1 MTYYIKPTHVPRVDG
16 VYAFE
21 KTICLENAVE
31 LELCIF
37 AASRYI
43 LYVNGEYV
51 CEGPCRSHEK
61 VRYFDR
67 VRHVFSKGQNKIYV
81 KVLHTCTY
89 FTSVYNTPTPQL
101 AIEGRSGNAVILST
115 EKSWTCR
122 FLGAYRL
129 LCHAMY
135 SLPPYEAYDARE
147 PSIPLPLEEAEK
159 AIFQSDGFF
168 TRGGAAYPYIM
179 EERPIPMIYP
189 QESKPLG
196 LIRKGEGFAEFDA
209 GAYTTAKVLFTLSKE
224 SAVKVIYAECYE
236 FEDGK
241 HRRDDSSGQLRGYF
255 DTVTSADSS
264 LDFETY
270 WFRSFRYIRIE
281 GDVDSVSS
289 VQMQRVHYPFEIS
302 GSFECSDPDYNRI
315 WDVSI
320 NTLLCCSHEIISDC
334 PYYEQQQYQ
343 FDSAVQ
349 IQALSAITSDVR
361 LTKKCIDE
369 FARSQQPCGLLLS
382 IYPASWAQ
390 QIIPSFSLIWIMM
403 LGNYYRKTKDSAFVS
418 LYTGIVDGV
427 LGFFDRMIKEKG
439 FLTNTRYWNFFDWVP
454 QWENGGPPVG
464 ENEVHALY
472 HFYYAIAL
480 DDASMLAKSLCR
492 DGLAAE
498 YLERKRQAIE
508 IVRRACYR
516 KERGMYSDSSSGNSF
531 SAHTSI
537 LAILAGA
544 YEENEQDSLID
555 SFFYKDISRPCFS
568 MNYFLFRALEKCG
581 CYERGFSILDAW
593 KEMLANGCTSWCENP
608 DSPRSECHGWSSTP
622 LYEFTRHVLGVNADE
637 KDEIRIQPFTDELS
651 YARGSV
657 STRFGEVFVS
667 WKKENGGFRIS
678 IRSQGGV
685 KKRLCLFGNKEYL
698 FENEEADF
706 FEKDVVSSV

>member
-1 MTYYIKPTHVPRVDG
+1 MTYYIKPTYAPRVDG

-21 KTICLENAVE
+21 KTLSLDHEVE

-67 VRHVFSKGQNKIYV
+67 VRHVFLKGKNKIYV

-115 EKSWTCR
+115 DKSWTCR

-129 LCHAMY
+129 LCHAMK

-147 PSIPLPLEEAEK
+147 QSIPLPLEEAEK
-159 AIFQSDGFF
+159 AMFQSDGFF
-168 TRGGAAYPYIM
+168 TRGGAAFPYIM

-189 QESKPLG
+189 QAPGPLR

-209 GAYTTAKVLFTLSKE
+209 GAYTTAKVSLTLSNN
-224 SAVKVIYAECYE
+224 SAVKVIYAESYE

-241 HRRDDSSGQLRGYF
+241 HRRDDPSGQLRGYF

-264 LDFETY
+264 LNYETF

-281 GDVDSVSS
+281 GDVSAVFSL
-289 VQMQRVHYPFEIS
+289 QMSRIHYPFDIT
-302 GSFECSDPDYNRI
+302 GSFECSDPNFNRI
-315 WDVSI
+315 WDVSV
-320 NTLLCCSHEIISDC
+320 NTILSCCHEIISDC

-343 FDSAVQ
+343 FDSAVS
-349 IQALSAITSDVR
+349 IQAISAITKDVR

-382 IYPASWAQ
+382 IYPAGWAQ
-390 QIIPSFSLIWIMM
+390 QIIPSYSLIWILM
-403 LGNYYRKTKDSAFVS
+403 LGNYYRQTGDLSFLS
-418 LYTGIVDGV
+418 LYTGIADGI

-439 FLTNTRYWNFFDWVP
+439 HITNTRYWDFFDWVP
-454 QWENGGPPVG
+454 QWENGGPPVADG
-464 ENEVHALY
+464 EVHALY
-472 HFYYAIAL
+472 HLYYAIAL
-480 DDASMLAKSLCR
+480 DDAAMLAKALKR
-492 DGLAAE
+492 DGLAEE
-498 YLERKRQAIE
+498 YLKRKEQSIE
-508 IVRRACYR
+508 ILRNTCYQAE
-516 KERGMYSDSSSGNSF
+516 KGMFSDSSSGKSF

-537 LAILAGA
+537 FAILAGA
-544 YEENEQDSLID
+544 YEENERDALID
-555 SFFYKDISRPCFS
+555 SFFYKDISRACFS

-581 CYERGFSILDAW
+581 CYERGFRIFDQW
-593 KEMLANGCTSWCENP
+593 KEMLENGCTSWCENP

-622 LYEFTRHVLGVNADE
+622 LYEFTRHVLGVSADE
-637 KDEIRIQPFTDELS
+637 EDEIQIQPITGSLT
-651 YARGSV
+651 YAKGIV
-657 STRFGEVFVS
+657 PTRLGEVFVS

-678 IRSQGGV
+678 VRAPKGV
-685 KKRLCLFGNKEYL
+685 RKHLRLFGQKEYV
-698 FENEEADF
+698 FEDEESEF
-706 FEKDVVSSV
+706 FVKDILSYV